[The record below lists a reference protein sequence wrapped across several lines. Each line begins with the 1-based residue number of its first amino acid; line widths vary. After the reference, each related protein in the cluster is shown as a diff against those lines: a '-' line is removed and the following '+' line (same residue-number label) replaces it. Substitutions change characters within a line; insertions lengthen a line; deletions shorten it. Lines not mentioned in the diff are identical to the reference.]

1 MTSDVIV
8 EDWLWDDDAPE
19 EPEEVEL
26 SYEER
31 MLRRRAMWV
40 FVGSIIGIV
49 VLGVIGFVS
58 YRIIDQR
65 PVGELPAA
73 CVNGRIA
80 QCPDRTGGG
89 KGAGNGGGT
98 SRPTLPGG
106 FDPAT
111 GESKDDGL
119 DGSKLSKR
127 EAEARVQ
134 KCIQGQVEFC
144 G

>member
-31 MLRRRAMWV
+31 LLRRRAMWV
-40 FVGSIIGIV
+40 FFGSIVGIII
-49 VLGVIGFVS
+49 LAIIGFVS
-58 YRIIDQR
+58 FRIINQR
-65 PVGELPAA
+65 PVQDLPAA
-73 CVNGRIA
+73 CVNGRIE
-80 QCPDRTGGG
+80 QCPNKAGGG
-89 KGAGNGGGT
+89 AGPST
-98 SRPTLPGG
+98 RPTLPGG
-106 FDPAT
+106 FDPTT
-111 GESKDDGL
+111 GESKGGG
-119 DGSKLSKR
+119 DGSGLTKK
-127 EAEARVQ
+127 EAQARIQ

>member
-1 MTSDVIV
+1 MTTDVVV

-40 FVGSIIGIV
+40 FIGSLIGIV
-49 VLGVIGFVS
+49 ALAVIGFVS
-58 YRIIDQR
+58 YRIINQQ
-65 PVGELPAA
+65 PVKELPAA
-73 CVNGRIA
+73 CVKGRITE
-80 QCPDRTGGG
+80 CPTKRGG
-89 KGAGNGGGT
+89 GNGGGPST
-98 SRPTLPGG
+98 RSTLPGG
-106 FDPAT
+106 FDPTT
-111 GESKDDGL
+111 GESKDGGDGDGL
-119 DGSKLSKR
+119 TRKQ
-127 EAEARVQ
+127 AEARIQ

>member
-1 MTSDVIV
+1 MTTDVVV

-40 FVGSIIGIV
+40 FFGSIVGIIV
-49 VLGVIGFVS
+49 IAVIGFVS
-58 YRIIDQR
+58 FRIINQQ
-65 PVGELPAA
+65 PVKDLPAA

-89 KGAGNGGGT
+89 NGGAST
-98 SRPTLPGG
+98 RPTLPGG
-106 FDPAT
+106 FDPTT
-111 GESKDDGL
+111 GESKDRGV
-119 DGSKLSKR
+119 DGSNLSKQQ
-127 EAEARVQ
+127 AEARIR

>member
-1 MTSDVIV
+1 MTTDVVV

-40 FVGSIIGIV
+40 FVGSLIGIV
-49 VLGVIGFVS
+49 ALVVIGFVS
-58 YRIIDQR
+58 YRIINQQ
-65 PVGELPAA
+65 PVKDLPAA
-73 CVNGRIA
+73 CVKGRIA
-80 QCPDRTGGG
+80 ECPTKGGG
-89 KGAGNGGGT
+89 GNGGGPST
-98 SRPTLPGG
+98 RSTLPGG
-106 FDPAT
+106 FDPTT
-111 GESKDDGL
+111 GESKDG
-119 DGSKLSKR
+119 GSDTKLTRKQ
-127 EAEARVQ
+127 AEARIQ

>member
-1 MTSDVIV
+1 MTTDVVV

-40 FVGSIIGIV
+40 FIGSLIGIV
-49 VLGVIGFVS
+49 ALVVIGFVS
-58 YRIIDQR
+58 YRIINQQ
-65 PVGELPAA
+65 PVKALPDA
-73 CVNGRIA
+73 CVKGRIA
-80 QCPDRTGGG
+80 ECPTKGG
-89 KGAGNGGGT
+89 ARNGGGSST
-98 SRPTLPGG
+98 RSTLPGG

-111 GESKDDGL
+111 GESKDGGDDSTL
-119 DGSKLSKR
+119 TRKQ
-127 EAEARVQ
+127 AEARIQ